1 MLQLIENNMLYEIR
15 ENDSCYSDAKMEV
28 STYNQD
34 WDETSLKELRDKE
47 IFFMSNNVDSVTP
60 IKLTR
65 DKDGNPRLIE
75 IGIEDDGTLFFGN
88 QNIDIHVM
96 WIDSLINELQAV
108 KEYISK

>member
-1 MLQLIENNMLYEIR
+1 
-15 ENDSCYSDAKMEV
+15 
-28 STYNQD
+28 
-34 WDETSLKELRDKE
+34 
-47 IFFMSNNVDSVTP
+47 MSNNVDSVTP

-88 QNIDIHVM
+88 QNINIHVM

-108 KEYISK
+108 KKYISK